1 MGEKVFDS
9 WNNSKEVERTF
20 RECQRQVDELASEK
34 RLKGSCKFRSE
45 HCVLLEIDAVVFGSS
60 TEKDYSDLWQNGES
74 KDSGIQKPLPPAH
87 KKIAS
92 S

>member
-34 RLKGSCKFRSE
+34 RLKGSCKFRCE
-45 HCVLLEIDAVVFGSS
+45 YFVLLDIDAVVIGSW
-60 TEKDYSDLWQNGES
+60 TEKDYGDLWQNGES
-74 KDSGIQKPLPPAH
+74 KDSGIQKPVPPAH
-87 KKIAS
+87 KNGAS